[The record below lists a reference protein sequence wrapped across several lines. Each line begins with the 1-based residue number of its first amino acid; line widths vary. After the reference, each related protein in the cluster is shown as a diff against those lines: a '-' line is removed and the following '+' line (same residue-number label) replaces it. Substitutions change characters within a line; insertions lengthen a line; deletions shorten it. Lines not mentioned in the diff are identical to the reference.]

1 MCYICIRSKFYE
13 DKNNPTCVWEFSASL
28 SSAPDES
35 NMVGRIR
42 RRFGVFPIWHGV
54 LQVPFLCFGEE
65 PVQEPTSPSSSLKIL
80 SLCESRGELIF
91 SRFTWQRQLF
101 LRGKNSALK
110 GMRGKRGCAGIP
122 ISHRNPLQNPVI
134 GTCAWKP
141 KS

>member
-1 MCYICIRSKFYE
+1 MRSKFYE

-91 SRFTWQRQLF
+91 PRFSDSDNFSWE
-101 LRGKNSALK
+101 GK
-110 GMRGKRGCAGIP
+110 IP
-122 ISHRNPLQNPVI
+122 R
-134 GTCAWKP
+134 
-141 KS
+141 